1 MFSVFWKL
9 NKHAKNVLYLGG
21 TGNPGSSEQKCIKI
35 HVIKLIRDIK
45 HTMQG
50 RNYIAAYN
58 RTVTFLLWYLSYS
71 TFLSQIAIYRT
82 VYHCSKRSKLC
93 RMKVD
98 QLQSILVMH
107 WLLWG
112 GNAVMHSRN
121 IKKTLPAQNML
132 TTQVLFAFRTLLL
145 CPSISLFLIY
155 CSACTACAAH
165 LIIFSFPIFYFT
177 F

>member
-1 MFSVFWKL
+1 MSHYYRLLYTSYTLYSTEPMFSVFWKL

-71 TFLSQIAIYRT
+71 TFLSQIPIYRT
-82 VYHCSKRSKLC
+82 VYHCLKRSKLC

-112 GNAVMHSRN
+112 GNAVMQSRN
-121 IKKTLPAQNML
+121 IKKNFTCPEYVDY
-132 TTQVLFAFRTLLL
+132 TQVLFA
-145 CPSISLFLIY
+145 
-155 CSACTACAAH
+155 
-165 LIIFSFPIFYFT
+165 
-177 F
+177 